1 MHPVQWPSSRE
12 YVEAVQNPAL
22 SFQDPDLK
30 TSTAAID
37 RLGMPFVTSGQFAYV
52 FKMNNG
58 NGKAQAVRCF
68 RGGVRDREDR
78 YQRISDHLNKA
89 PAPYFASFEYDPQGI
104 MVGGRRYPIQVM
116 EWIGG
121 FPLDVY
127 LPNVLGRAD
136 VLQFLIDQWLKAL
149 VSLRDGG
156 MAHGDLQH
164 GNIIVDDSNSL
175 RLVDLDGMYVPTMAG
190 WKSAEL
196 GHRHYQHPKRG
207 ADYFDPTLDNFSGLV
222 IYLSLL
228 ALQDRP
234 GLWDEFHD
242 ENLLFT
248 KGDFENPRGSRLF
261 AKIKSIGAEHRRVAD
276 ALEKAC
282 AADPSRCPSALDLI
296 TSAPSKLPA
305 WMLPSPT
312 VTVQQATREMKRG
325 SAPPTSNGAASLAG
339 NYAGLYGQSM
349 QTTGTAGSFP
359 SAQLSSATPVGAK
372 ITSPLS
378 TRGVIRHGITY
389 AFLGVFLIWL
399 WLPLSRLPFV
409 VLGASTQTATWIPVL
424 AFLTVCIGFGYRR
437 ARKEAQP
444 TTFPSIPARS
454 IPIQPPPAARPAPP
468 PAVALPSTTTT
479 SPAPIPAPV
488 AQMTLVGSKIR
499 LVYHKPSCRWAAKIS
514 HRNRIEFHAEAD
526 ATAAGFRACS
536 VCSP

>member
-1 MHPVQWPSSRE
+1 MPTVQWPSSRE

-52 FKMNNG
+52 FKMNSG

-68 RGGVRDREDR
+68 RGGVGDREDR
-78 YQRISDHLNKA
+78 YQRINDHLNKVS
-89 PAPYFASFEYDPQGI
+89 APYFASFEYDAQGI

-136 VLQFLIDQWLKAL
+136 VLKFLTDQWLKAL
-149 VSLRDGG
+149 ASLRDGG

-164 GNIIVDDSNSL
+164 GNIIVDDNNSL
-175 RLVDLDGMYVPTMAG
+175 RLVDLDGMYVPAMAG

-207 ADYFDPTLDNFSGLV
+207 VDYFDATLDNFSGLV

-228 ALQDRP
+228 SLKERP
-234 GLWDEFHD
+234 GLWNEFHD
-242 ENLLFT
+242 ENLIFT
-248 KGDFENPRGSRLF
+248 KGDFENPRGSKLF
-261 AKIKSIGAEHRRVAD
+261 AKIRAISADHRRVAD

-282 AADPSRCPSALDLI
+282 GADPARCPSALDLI
-296 TSAPSKLPA
+296 TSTPSKLPA
-305 WMLPSPT
+305 WMLQSPT
-312 VTVQQATREMKRG
+312 VTVQQATREVKPG
-325 SAPPTSNGAASLAG
+325 AVLPTAAGTVSPAG
-339 NYAGLYGQSM
+339 NNAGISGQPTQRARAISGF
-349 QTTGTAGSFP
+349 QV
-359 SAQLSSATPVGAK
+359 AQSSSATQTGAR

-378 TRGVIRHGITY
+378 TRDVVRHGITY
-389 AFLGVFLIWL
+389 AFVGVFLIWL
-399 WLPLSRLPFV
+399 WIPLLRLPFV
-409 VLGASTQTATWIPVL
+409 GLGASTQAATWLSVL
-424 AFLTVCIGFGYRR
+424 TYLTACMGLGYRR

-444 TTFPSIPARS
+444 MTFPSIPVRS
-454 IPIQPPPAARPAPP
+454 VTIQPPPASRPSPRP
-468 PAVALPSTTTT
+468 TVTFRSTTAT
-479 SPAPIPAPV
+479 SPAPV
-488 AQMTLVGSKIR
+488 AQMSLVGSKIR
-499 LVYHKPSCRWAAKIS
+499 LIYHKPTCKWGAKIS
-514 HRNRIEFHAEAD
+514 YRNRVQFRSQAD
-526 ATAAGFRACS
+526 AKVAGYRACS